1 MAHHKSNKDV
11 EGDPDTGHGRGLPR
25 RPDEEEL
32 EERTEED
39 REEVGLPPDPDSADD
54 ANPGARYADEEAE
67 VDRQV
72 GRGEIATDSGLPKKD
87 RGPFPPTGYSN

>member
-1 MAHHKSNKDV
+1 MAHHKSNRAV

-39 REEVGLPPDPDSADD
+39 REEVGLPAEGERGTGPD
-54 ANPGARYADEEAE
+54 GA
-67 VDRQV
+67 
-72 GRGEIATDSGLPKKD
+72 GEG
-87 RGPFPPTGYSN
+87 G